1 MLKKTLSLLAVS
13 LLFVTLCLTLNPQ
26 NVASKTQ
33 DIRILSYSYSIDNLG
48 ILDVSGEIQNTGTD
62 TIYEVI
68 LAGTAYGADGTEQGK
83 STCRAWVFYLAP
95 QQKAPF
101 MLEFNKPSNAADWYT
116 AGVSKI
122 DVSVSKADTT
132 NSHSYLDLAISVSSA
147 GVSTSGDDKGTYWV
161 SGTVKNTGT
170 QTASNLVVTAIY
182 YNSSGSVVAV
192 GYTDYLTPKS
202 VASSGTVSFMVGAF
216 YTDQTAEPSNRK
228 ITSYTLNV
236 QADAPIIEGTAP
248 ASTAQTTGS
257 TLDDASNEPS
267 SQNTLYILIIA
278 GVAIAVIA
286 ALLVSR
292 RGHTTVKPAI
302 ETRKPEMK
310 KKRAF

>member
-1 MLKKTLSLLAVS
+1 MLKRTLALFAVS
-13 LLFVTLCLTLNPQ
+13 LLLVTLCLTLNPQ

-33 DIRILSYSYSIDNLG
+33 DIKILSYSHCIDNLG
-48 ILDVSGEIQNTGTD
+48 YLDISGEIQNTGTD

-68 LAGTAYGADGTEQGK
+68 LSGTVYGADGTEQAE

-101 MLEFNKPSNAADWYT
+101 MLEFEKPTSSSDWYT

-122 DVSVSKADTT
+122 DVSVNKAGKTD
-132 NSHSYLDLAISVSSA
+132 SHSYPDLAISVSSA
-147 GVSTSGDDKGTYWV
+147 DVSTTGDDKGVYWV
-161 SGTVKNTGT
+161 SGTVKNVGAE
-170 QTASNLVVTAIY
+170 TASNLVVTAIF

-202 VASSGTVSFMVGAF
+202 VESSGTVSFKVGAF
-216 YTDQTAEPSNRK
+216 YTDQTAEPSSRK
-228 ITSYTLNV
+228 IVSYALNV
-236 QADAPIIEGTAP
+236 QADTPIVEGNAPV
-248 ASTAQTTGS
+248 STAQTTGS
-257 TLDDASNEPS
+257 TLNDSSNEPS

-292 RGHTTVKPAI
+292 KRKPAK
-302 ETRKPEMK
+302 EVAVK
-310 KKRAF
+310 KKPDKKR